1 MVKKKDK
8 AEDRIEAV
16 EQALSKSEQFIERN
30 QKIITYLVGGLIL
43 VVLLFFG
50 YRKYIHQPREIAAL
64 KALFRAEYYFEQDS
78 LHLALF
84 GDGESYGFI
93 DVIDDYGSTKAGNLA
108 RYYAGVCYMDQGDYE
123 NALRHFRKFKS
134 RDVIVSAMAYGA
146 MGDAYMQLGEF
157 RKAADYYL
165 KAATRNKNDFTSP
178 PFLLKAGWAY
188 EARNSYRDA
197 LKVYEQLRT
206 QFPKSRE
213 ARDIDRYI
221 ARAKAE
227 LGEL

>member
-16 EQALSKSEQFIERN
+16 EQALSKSEQFIESN
-30 QKIITYLVGGLIL
+30 QKLLTYLVGGLIL

-50 YRKYIHQPREIAAL
+50 YRKYIQQPKETAAT
-64 KALFRAEYYFEQDS
+64 KAMFKAESYFEQDS
-78 LHLALF
+78 LQLALT

-123 NALRHFRKFKS
+123 NALKHFKKFKS
-134 RDVIVSAMAYGA
+134 KDIIVSAMAYGA
-146 MGDAYMQLGEF
+146 MGDAYMQLGDF
-157 RKAADYYL
+157 TKATENYL
-165 KAATRNKNDFTSP
+165 KAADRNKNDFTSP
-178 PFLLKAGWAY
+178 TFLLKAGWAY
-188 EARNSYRDA
+188 EARDNYREA

-206 QFPKSRE
+206 QYPKSRE
-213 ARDIDRYI
+213 ARDIDRYV
-221 ARAKAE
+221 ARAKAV